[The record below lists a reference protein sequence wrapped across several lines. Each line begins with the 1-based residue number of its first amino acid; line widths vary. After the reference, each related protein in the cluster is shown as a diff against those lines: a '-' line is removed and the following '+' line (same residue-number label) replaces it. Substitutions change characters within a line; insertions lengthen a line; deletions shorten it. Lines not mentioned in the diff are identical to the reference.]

1 MQNLVWVMNESTYTD
16 LQIQAMSIN
25 ASGAIVSGMGNT
37 MPVIGGQIEILD
49 FVPDNVIIAGHFDL
63 YLLAERAGAKFA
75 TSEHVRFLADQTVYK
90 GTARYDGLPLIA
102 EAFAAIGIA
111 GTTPT
116 SAMTFAS
123 DTANA

>member
-1 MQNLVWVMNESTYTD
+1 MQNIVWVMNESTFTD
-16 LQIQAMSIN
+16 LQIASMSVN
-25 ASGAIVSGMGNT
+25 ASGLIVSGMGDT
-37 MPVIGGQIEILD
+37 MPVIGGVVEILD

-75 TSEHVRFLADQTVYK
+75 TSEHVRFLQDQTVYK

-102 EAFAAIGIA
+102 EAFAAIGIN
-111 GTTPT
+111 GTTPNAT
-116 SAMTFAS
+116 MTFAA